1 MLPEPADVK
10 VTVRD
15 AVPADADAVVVLL
28 AKGRS
33 PAGLPPREA
42 AAVAALADAG
52 VVTGRAGEVVVQL
65 LDGKPP
71 PRLLVVGVGD
81 VTKAGADAARNA
93 GGTLAKAARQQKLSS
108 LAVLAPGDHVAA
120 IAAGFVLGRFSYAE
134 HKGTATDAAD
144 GPMPVR
150 LTLVGP
156 ADADAVARA
165 VVVAEAQNF
174 ARTIAMRPGNDI
186 NPPTLADLAEEM
198 AADVGLSCDVLDE
211 KDLAKLGMGGLL
223 GVGAGSATPPRLIVL
238 EHGGA
243 AKGKK
248 GGKKKSAAAPLLVVG
263 KAITFDT
270 GGISIKPAA
279 NMQGMVFDKCG
290 GMAVLGLMVALAKL
304 KVPQRVVGILASA
317 ENHISGTAYRPGDIL
332 HMYNG
337 VTVEI
342 TNTDAEGR
350 LVLGDALAWGIETYK
365 PAAVVDLAT
374 LTGACVVALGTT
386 MAGLMSNSD
395 ELVGEIQ
402 RAATAAGEKVWR
414 LPVDDEHR
422 EKLKSVPADI
432 VNAPGREGGALTA
445 AAFLSHFVPRDGSV
459 PWAHL
464 DIAGVADTDKATPL
478 YAKGATGWG
487 VRTLVE
493 WVTGHAGG
501 GGERANAEAVAG
513 HAAAGGGVSGSVAG
527 GAKAQSI
534 ADRLLP
540 AGHVGASPA
549 D

>member
-15 AVPADADAVVVLL
+15 AVPADADAVVVMLP
-28 AKGRS
+28 KGRS
-33 PAGLPPREA
+33 PAGLPKREA
-42 AAVAALADAG
+42 AAVDALTAAGL
-52 VVTGRAGEVVVQL
+52 VTGKAGEVVVQL
-65 LDGKPP
+65 LDGRPS
-71 PRLLVVGVGD
+71 RLLVVGVGD
-81 VTKAGADAARNA
+81 LTKAPADAARLA
-93 GGTLAKAARQQKLSS
+93 GGTLAKAARQHKLASV
-108 LAVLAPGDHVAA
+108 AVLAPGDHAA
-120 IAAGFVLGRFSYAE
+120 AVAAGFVLGRFSYAE
-134 HKGTATDAAD
+134 HKGTATDAGDRPTAA
-144 GPMPVR
+144 R
-150 LTLVGP
+150 LALVGP
-156 ADADAVARA
+156 ADAAAVERA
-165 VVVAEAQNF
+165 VTVAEAQNF
-174 ARTIAMRPGNDI
+174 ARTIASRPGNDI
-186 NPPTLADLAEEM
+186 NPPSLADLAEEM
-198 AADVGLSCDVLDE
+198 AADVGLRCQVLDE

-238 EHGGA
+238 EHAGA
-243 AKGKK
+243 SGKGKK
-248 GGKKKSAAAPLLVVG
+248 GGKKKGGGTPPLLVVG

-270 GGISIKPAA
+270 GGVSIKPAA
-279 NMQGMVFDKCG
+279 NMQSMVFDKCG
-290 GMAVLGLMVALAKL
+290 GMAVLGLMRALAEL
-304 KVPQRVVGILASA
+304 KVPQRVVGILAVA

-337 VTVEI
+337 VTVEV

-395 ELVGEIQ
+395 ELVGQLQ

-432 VNAPGREGGALTA
+432 VNASGREGGALTA

-464 DIAGVADTDKATPL
+464 DIAGVADTDKATPI

-493 WVTGHAGG
+493 WVTNRTAS
-501 GGERANAEAVAG
+501 ANAEADQDTPPP
-513 HAAAGGGVSGSVAG
+513 AGG
-527 GAKAQSI
+527 
-534 ADRLLP
+534 
-540 AGHVGASPA
+540 
-549 D
+549 